1 MGSIHSA
8 VDVALCGWAAPG
20 LVARPRE
27 RGTLPRKSL
36 PKKGNG
42 KEKRRKK
49 ETTKIPNPSQKS
61 LTKKGETGK
70 IKKKKERYN
79 QTPQPKPP
87 HVSQLAVEFGVG
99 EIGRGRRVE
108 RRELCVVPGGRQI
121 GHSIALHIARP
132 DQPPMRNELK
142 LSKAGGKETRGEERK
157 KNRRDEEQN

>member
-27 RGTLPRKSL
+27 RWTLP
-36 PKKGNG
+36 
-42 KEKRRKK
+42 
-49 ETTKIPNPSQKS
+49 QKS
-61 LTKKGETGK
+61 LQKRGNGK
-70 IKKKKERYN
+70 IKKKKERDNQNPQPKPKVPQKKGKREGEKKKERDN

-108 RRELCVVPGGRQI
+108 RRELCVVPGGRQS

-157 KNRRDEEQN
+157 RNRRDEDHN